1 MEKRMK
7 RTILFTIAICLCHGP
22 VFKDCAQ
29 ARGNQ
34 SKPKQ
39 NVGRPIKPSE
49 KTRQAPKTVTLVR
62 PLDAAAWSAARR
74 FAETPFGKI
83 AYVERGSGDAA
94 LFLHGFPLNGFQ
106 WRGALDRLSAYRR
119 CVAPD
124 LMGLGYSQIPDGQS
138 LAPDAQVAMLAAQL
152 DSRSITASCL

>member
-1 MEKRMK
+1 MQ
-7 RTILFTIAICLCHGP
+7 RTVLFIIAVCLCYGP
-22 VFKDCAQ
+22 VFNCYSQ
-29 ARGNQ
+29 ARVNQ
-34 SKPKQ
+34 PNPLQHADRHNKPA
-39 NVGRPIKPSE
+39 E
-49 KTRQAPKTVTLVR
+49 KTTQAPKTSAPGR
-62 PLDAAAWSAARR
+62 PLDAAAWNSARR

-124 LMGLGYSQIPDGQS
+124 FMGLGYSQIPEGQS